1 MSKISTIRSVEEASL
16 NAWPAHQTLVKRG
29 WLMRFAQGYT
39 RRANS
44 VNPVYWAN
52 GSVNQKELAALV
64 SACEAQYR
72 QQGLPTIFKI
82 SPAAQPEGLEH
93 FLAQRGYVQEA
104 PTGVMVRP
112 LIATPAHE
120 QSSVTFTVED
130 ALSDAWLERFAHLN
144 QTPAHHRDPMQK
156 LLGGIL
162 PKRGFATLWHGEQ
175 PVACGLGV
183 VEEHLA
189 GIFDIVTAEG
199 HRGKGHGTQLL
210 YHLLAWGK
218 KQGASMAY
226 LQVMDSNAPAR
237 NLYAKLGFNEL
248 YSYWYRVK
256 RG

>member
-1 MSKISTIRSVEEASL
+1 MSKISTIRAVEEASL
-16 NAWPAHQTLVKRG
+16 NGWPAHQTLVKRG

-44 VNPVYWAN
+44 VNPIYWAN
-52 GSVNQKELAALV
+52 GSVNQKELATQV
-64 SACEAQYR
+64 TACEAHYR
-72 QQGLPTIFKI
+72 QQGLPAIFKI
-82 SPAAQPEGLEH
+82 SPVVQPEGLDQ
-93 FLAQRGYVQEA
+93 FLAQRGYNQEA

-112 LIATPAHE
+112 LIAPPAHE
-120 QSSVTFTVED
+120 KSSVSFTVEATLD
-130 ALSDAWLERFAHLN
+130 EAWLERFAHFN
-144 QTPAHHRDPMQK
+144 QTPAHHLDPMAK
-156 LLGGIL
+156 VLRNIL
-162 PKRGFATLWHGEQ
+162 PKRGFATLWHEGH

-183 VEEHLA
+183 VEEHLV
-189 GIFDIVTAEG
+189 GVFDIVTAEA

-210 YHLLAWGK
+210 YHLLEWGK

-256 RG
+256 R